1 MLKPKLFMPA
11 IILTVICLVTTGLVA
26 LTFDITRAERERQEI
41 IAANANRLALYPDAL
56 SFTPLVEDDTLL
68 PAGLKEALI
77 ATGSDGSPIGYI
89 FVSEK
94 RGYGGLVPVM
104 LAVNPDATISGV
116 RVLSNEETPG
126 LGKKVE
132 NDTFLGQFF
141 DKPASETFGLRVD
154 NAGGQAI
161 DAVSGATISSRA
173 VTDAINIAL
182 LYFQD
187 LEKEVN

>member
-26 LTFDITRAERERQEI
+26 LTFDVTRAERERQEI

-56 SFTPLVEDDTLL
+56 SFTTLVEDGAVL
-68 PAGLKEALI
+68 PEGLKEALI
-77 ATGSDGSPIGYI
+77 AAGPDGKQIGYI

-94 RGYGGLVPVM
+94 RGYGGVVPVM

-116 RVLSNEETPG
+116 RVLANEETPG

-132 NDTFLGQFF
+132 NNAFLGQFF
-141 DKPASETFGLRVD
+141 DQPADTSFVLRVD
-154 NAGGQAI
+154 NAGGQSI

-187 LEKEVN
+187 LNKEVN